1 MITSKN
7 TVLKITAGKTNE
19 PMTAEILSNEAIST
33 ATWYVNDR
41 DGVKV
46 ADGKCEITS
55 HGAALTA
62 AFDAKPW
69 SAEKP
74 YLYTLF
80 VNISYQNGECEEL
93 SDRFGFRF
101 LSTDEKYIQRP
112 ISPSSGEIIISSSLS
127 ITTSGTFLMRD
138 FIIW

>member
-1 MITSKN
+1 MITSQN
-7 TVLKITAGKTNE
+7 TILKITAGKTQE
-19 PMTAEILSNEAIST
+19 PMTAEILSDKALST
-33 ATWYVNDR
+33 ATWYVTDS
-41 DGVKV
+41 DGIKV

-62 AFDAKPW
+62 AFDANPW

-80 VNISYQNGECEEL
+80 VNISYQNGECEEI

-101 LSTDEKYIQRP
+101 LSTDEKYIPLLRA
-112 ISPSSGEIIISSSLS
+112 PSSGDTTTRFSFSMPSSVLRS
-127 ITTSGTFLMRD
+127 F